1 MLNGKYFQFMSQKI
15 KELSARLEEVFTR
28 LIKDV
33 PSFEVLNKDV
43 LPYGLKQHTR
53 SICWLAEQV
62 ILQNVKKRQVEYGVT
77 EYINPDSDISAWD
90 ACLGINGR
98 SANGYINIKVSDVT
112 RPVRRNDIASV
123 QKLIS
128 FYKEKPTALLFYVVI
143 MLEFDGNL
151 IHFRKKPIV
160 RYYPWIGDFVIN
172 SRNHHIQSVYETSIV
187 ERTTDDFIA
196 LVRQRA
202 SARNVL

>member
-1 MLNGKYFQFMSQKI
+1 MPENIRQ
-15 KELSARLEEVFTR
+15 LSKKLEEIFTK

-62 ILQNVKKRQVEYGVT
+62 ILQNVKKRVGEYGVSD
-77 EYINPDSDISAWD
+77 YQDPASDISAWD
-90 ACLGINGR
+90 ACLGINGC
-98 SANGYINIKVSDVT
+98 ANPAFINIKVSDVT

-123 QKLIS
+123 QKLLT
-128 FYKEKPTALLFYVVI
+128 FYRENPQALLFYVVI
-143 MLEFDGNL
+143 MLEFEGNR
-151 IHFRKKPIV
+151 IHFRKQPVV
-160 RYYPWIGDFVIN
+160 RYYPWIGDFVVN

-187 ERTTDDFIA
+187 ERSVKDFLA
-196 LVRQRA
+196 LVVQRA
-202 SARNVL
+202 SARRVL

>member
-1 MLNGKYFQFMSQKI
+1 VI
-15 KELSARLEEVFTR
+15 KDIKVAAVNLENIFSN
-28 LIKDV
+28 LIRDV

-62 ILQNVKKRQVEYGVT
+62 ILQNVKKRQLEYGLT
-77 EYINPDSDISAWD
+77 SYSDPESDISAWD
-90 ACLGINGR
+90 ACLGLKECPAP
-98 SANGYINIKVSDVT
+98 SYINIKVSDVT

-128 FYKEKPTALLFYVVI
+128 FYKERPTAFLFYVVI
-143 MLEFDGNL
+143 MLEFEGNR
-151 IHFRKKPIV
+151 IHFRKEPIV

-172 SRNHHIQSVYETSIV
+172 SRNHHIQSVYETSV
-187 ERTTDDFIA
+187 TERTTSEFLK
-196 LVRQRA
+196 LVRSRA

>member
-1 MLNGKYFQFMSQKI
+1 MPENIRLVSKK
-15 KELSARLEEVFTR
+15 LEEIFTK

-62 ILQNVKKRQVEYGVT
+62 ILQNVRKRVVEYGVSD
-77 EYINPDSDISAWD
+77 YRDPDTDISAWD
-90 ACLGINGR
+90 ACLGIKSC
-98 SANGYINIKVSDVT
+98 SAPAYINIKVSDVT

-123 QKLIS
+123 KKLIA
-128 FYKEKPTALLFYVVI
+128 FYKENPKALLFYVVI
-143 MLEFDGNL
+143 MLEFEGNK
-151 IHFRKKPIV
+151 INFRKQPVV

-172 SRNHHIQSVYETSIV
+172 SRNHHIQSVYETSIE
-187 ERTTDDFIA
+187 ERSIEAFLA
-196 LVRQRA
+196 LVRKRA
-202 SARNVL
+202 TARRVL

>member
-1 MLNGKYFQFMSQKI
+1 MYIIYMSKNI
-15 KELSARLEEVFTR
+15 RITSAELESVFSS

-62 ILQNVKKRQVEYGVT
+62 ILQNVKKRQKEYNIVSYT
-77 EYINPDSDISAWD
+77 DPDSDISAWD
-90 ACLGINGR
+90 ACL
-98 SANGYINIKVSDVT
+98 SLKKCEAPSYINIKVSDVT

-128 FYKEKPTALLFYVVI
+128 FYQENPNALLFYVVI
-143 MLEFDGNL
+143 MLEFEGNR

-160 RYYPWIGDFVIN
+160 RYYPWIGDFVVN
-172 SRNHHIQSVYETSIV
+172 SRNHHIQSIYETPIV
-187 ERTTDDFIA
+187 ERTIPEFLE
-196 LVRQRA
+196 LVKTRA

>member
-1 MLNGKYFQFMSQKI
+1 MIETI
-15 KELSARLEEVFTR
+15 KATAVKLENVFGS

-62 ILQNVKKRQVEYGVT
+62 ILQNVKKRQTEYGVT
-77 EYINPDSDISAWD
+77 SYNDPDSDISAWD
-90 ACLGINGR
+90 ACLGLRGC
-98 SANGYINIKVSDVT
+98 SAPSYINIKVSDVT

-128 FYKEKPTALLFYVVI
+128 FYNEKPSALLYYVVI
-143 MLEFDGNL
+143 MLEFEGNR
-151 IHFRKKPIV
+151 IHFRKKPVV

-172 SRNHHIQSVYETSIV
+172 SRNHHIQSVYETTIV
-187 ERTTDDFIA
+187 ERTTDEFIQ
-196 LVRQRA
+196 LVRTRA
-202 SARNVL
+202 SEKNVL

>member
-1 MLNGKYFQFMSQKI
+1 MFENI
-15 KELSARLEEVFTR
+15 KATAVEIENVFGR

-62 ILQNVKKRQVEYGVT
+62 ILQNVKKRQEEYGLTSYVDP
-77 EYINPDSDISAWD
+77 NSDISAWD
-90 ACLGINGR
+90 ACLGLKSC
-98 SANGYINIKVSDVT
+98 SAPSYINIKVSDVT

-128 FYKEKPTALLFYVVI
+128 FYNEKPSALLFYVVI
-143 MLEFDGNL
+143 MLEFEGNR
-151 IHFRKKPIV
+151 IHFRRKPVV

-187 ERTTDDFIA
+187 ERTTDDFIQ
-196 LVRQRA
+196 LVRTRA